1 MFSLPRTKRLHLY
14 FSVFAVNLL
23 YLIAGETVTWT
34 SPTIPKLIEPN
45 DILILTKEQGGLIT
59 ICTASGQVLGPF
71 LNGFLIG
78 KIGRKGTMYTALSMF
93 TLHWLALGFALNLE
107 TILLARVISGAAVGI
122 TMTCV
127 PVYIAEIA
135 EDEIRSVLNSFTM
148 TSRSIGYLICYSIGP
163 FVPYKWLIIICM
175 SIPMMMF
182 GILIP
187 VPESPY
193 YLLANGRVNEAQQ
206 SLGWLRRTSPDK
218 VKAEFE
224 KIQTSVDQRKTR
236 KTNCLQFFHSP
247 ANVRALQL
255 CGAVRFSQEVNGITV
270 FINVMETII
279 LTSKVPISSE
289 VGCIIVG
296 ATFLLS
302 SFAGPTVVSLYGY
315 KKPLIVSLSGIVVSL
330 TILGC
335 HFYLVDHGFKHEVLT
350 VVPVACLIVHCVLY
364 SGGVSSISFAL
375 VGEMFAPN
383 VKRFG
388 SSASSFVGFLMGD
401 FTVIYY
407 NELRALAGTSTVV
420 WTFGLLTFLGTLFI
434 VIFLPE
440 TSNMTL
446 EEIQNTLNKPFVK
459 IKKPNRYEI
468 NVIS

>member
-255 CGAVRFSQEVNGITV
+255 CGAVRFSQEVNG
-270 FINVMETII
+270 
-279 LTSKVPISSE
+279 
-289 VGCIIVG
+289 